1 MNVKYDI
8 IMSVSGYIIF
18 SYTLYHSPEQ
28 SILLSD
34 KAHFVLRLSPF

>member
-28 SILLSD
+28 SIFLSD
-34 KAHFVLRLSPF
+34 NARFVV